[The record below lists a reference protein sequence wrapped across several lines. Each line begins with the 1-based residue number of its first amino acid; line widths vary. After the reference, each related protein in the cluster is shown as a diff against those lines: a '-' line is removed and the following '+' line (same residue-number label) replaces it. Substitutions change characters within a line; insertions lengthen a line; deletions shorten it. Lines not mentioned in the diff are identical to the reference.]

1 MTRKD
6 EMETPAMQMTQQN
19 PNAHLLRN
27 SADDGVD
34 FAAAVD
40 DVGAKDADDEV
51 ALLMRNLSHRPTKMF
66 APTMAKWQTKKT
78 KVVRCNDSDYR
89 TSVRLDPLADD
100 SASIQNDRPQQRNLS

>member
-1 MTRKD
+1 
-6 EMETPAMQMTQQN
+6 METSAMQKTQQN

-34 FAAAVD
+34 FAAAAVVD

-51 ALLMRNLSHRPTKMF
+51 ALLMRNLSHRSTKMF
-66 APTMAKWQTKKT
+66 VLTMAKWQTKKT
-78 KVVRCNDSDYR
+78 KVVRCNDSDFR

>member
-1 MTRKD
+1 
-6 EMETPAMQMTQQN
+6 MQKTQQN

-34 FAAAVD
+34 FAAAAVVD

-51 ALLMRNLSHRPTKMF
+51 ALLMRNLSHRSTKMF
-66 APTMAKWQTKKT
+66 VLTMAKWQTKKT
-78 KVVRCNDSDYR
+78 KVVRCNDSDFR